1 MRIIH
6 NNNNIVN
13 SITDRNS
20 LYRNDYI
27 IIVRVGVQMGNEN
40 TFVCV
45 MMRNKQQ

>member
-40 TFVCV
+40 IYVDIYLCV
-45 MMRNKQQ
+45 

>member
-40 TFVCV
+40 IYVDIHLCV
-45 MMRNKQQ
+45 